1 MSYYMVYMKK
11 TTIIVLFVAA
21 VLFSSCSIN
30 KLAMDA
36 VSDVLGGTE
45 GGNVFTADNDPQ
57 LVKDALPFS
66 LKLYE
71 TLLQKSPDHTG
82 LLLNTG
88 MGFIM
93 YANAFVHTP
102 ADMLPDVEYR
112 KQEEMLERA
121 KKLYLRGRDYI
132 FRAIEVRHPG
142 FMELVETENSGL
154 LESALFKEMTK
165 EDVPYLYWC
174 SAGWFA
180 AISVDFFDLD
190 LSVGLSKASALMEK
204 AYQLDPDFNDGM
216 IHQFYILYYSSL
228 PADMGGDEQKARYHF
243 EKAVELSDGTDPTPY
258 VSLAT
263 TLSIKN
269 QNREEYVTLLE
280 KALSIDPNADPDN
293 RLLIIVMQDK
303 ARWYLDH
310 IEDFFI

>member
-1 MSYYMVYMKK
+1 MVYMKK
-11 TTIIVLFVAA
+11 ITILVLFTVSL
-21 VLFSSCSIN
+21 LFSACSIN
-30 KLAMDA
+30 KLAVDA

-45 GGNVFTADNDPQ
+45 GGSVFTSDNDPQ

-71 TLLQKSPDHTG
+71 TLLEKSPDHTG

-102 ADMLPDVEYR
+102 ADMLPDTQYR

-132 FRAIEVRHPG
+132 LRALEVRHPG
-142 FMELVETENSGL
+142 FTELIEQKNPELRT
-154 LESALFKEMTK
+154 ATLFKEMTK
-165 EDVPYLYWC
+165 EDVPYLYWG

-180 AISVDFFDLD
+180 AISVDFFDLE
-190 LSVGLSKASALMEK
+190 LSVHLSKASALMQK
-204 AYQLDPDFNDGM
+204 AYELDPDFNDGL
-216 IHQFYILYYSSL
+216 IHQFYILYYASL
-228 PADMGGDEQKARYHF
+228 PADLGGDEQKARHHF
-243 EKAVELSDGTDPTPY
+243 ERAVQLSDGTDPTPY

-269 QNREEYVTLLE
+269 QNREEFVTLLE
-280 KALSIDPNADPDN
+280 KALAIDADEYPDN